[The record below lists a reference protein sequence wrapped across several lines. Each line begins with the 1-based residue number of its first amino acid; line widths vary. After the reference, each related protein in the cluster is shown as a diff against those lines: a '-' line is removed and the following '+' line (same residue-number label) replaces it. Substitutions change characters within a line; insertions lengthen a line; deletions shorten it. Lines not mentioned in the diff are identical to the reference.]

1 MNIKVNDICNYK
13 GTTKTCLVLA
23 ILGSNAWVKATDLE
37 SEDHDYNGHVI
48 PLDFLEAPKQGGRVP
63 VSTISANIVLYFNTL
78 QAAEVYK
85 EYITLENEMVLF
97 IKTAWDSTNTILD
110 WENNIGKYVIV
121 DSYGTIYDSYSI
133 IDYQFIALPTQRDIK
148 AFRELFSDKDIM
160 KVLRRPQ

>member
-1 MNIKVNDICNYK
+1 MNIKVNDMCNYK

-97 IKTAWDSTNTILD
+97 MKTAWDNSDMILD
-110 WENNIGKYVIV
+110 WKANQGKQTIE
-121 DSYGTIYDSYSI
+121 DSFGEVMNSYSI
-133 IDYQFIALPTQRDIK
+133 KDYNFIALPTMEDVTT
-148 AFRELFSDKDIM
+148 FRELFSDEDIM

>member
-1 MNIKVNDICNYK
+1 MNIKVDDICNYK

-23 ILGSNAWVKATDLE
+23 ILGDNAWVRALDLE
-37 SEDHDYNGHVI
+37 SENNDYNGHVI
-48 PLDFLEAPKQGGRVP
+48 PLDSLEAPKQGGRVP

-97 IKTAWDSTNTILD
+97 IKTAWDNADTILD
-110 WENNIGKYVIV
+110 WNNNEGKYVV
-121 DSYGTIYDSYSI
+121 EDSYSTVSTS
-133 IDYQFIALPTQRDIK
+133 YSVKGYRFIALPTIK
-148 AFRELFSDKDIM
+148 DVTAFRDLFSDEDIM